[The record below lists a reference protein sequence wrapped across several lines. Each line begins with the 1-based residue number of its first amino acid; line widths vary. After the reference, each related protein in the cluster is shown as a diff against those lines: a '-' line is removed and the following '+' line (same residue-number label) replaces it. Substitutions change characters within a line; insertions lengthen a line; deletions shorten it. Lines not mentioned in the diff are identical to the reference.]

1 MTQINAA
8 FRGFTAPVKE
18 LIDSIHQLGWTVD
31 KVDLKGDEY
40 KASAKNE
47 KGDKLEAIGP
57 TDNAALGHLLM
68 NIARH
73 DANEHRAKISKWER
87 TWDDQIEVVAQAYA
101 EAPVYDPKAV
111 SAWKELSDDCQR
123 RAEVIAQ
130 EVEIEMVV
138 DPAPY
143 RSIDEMIADV
153 RDKSKIKISTAAT
166 EHPLWSSE
174 EVLNFRLVHNVIG
187 HCTAGGD
194 WGWKGENLATA
205 AHMSVLDPIAQKAL
219 FTETIGRSAFTS
231 YYGVSVQ
238 KIAILDDLIEDAQE
252 KENVPG
258 WGGIH
263 PSQTIIP
270 GKIPVVEKESAT
282 KYASD
287 PNDGWKSYVDP
298 LPSNAYLW
306 TRDVE
311 GRDPLNLPQLRD
323 YAKALDTKWT
333 SLTNAD
339 GTPDIE
345 SQKQAVANAFR
356 AVLLAPRKS
365 FRDTVTHYQDIAHIA
380 PSVDDPIRY
389 WKALESK
396 RDEHNQGLGFPA
408 GFHRDPWEQEVG
420 KFRSWIKGL
429 NPELDDQEVYD
440 VADRQ
445 LFHMICE
452 EEERI
457 EHEEKGKELS
467 AADIE
472 ERAIKAIQKRLKKLV
487 KPNFNEA
494 TDFGDELARFS
505 ATNPA
510 VYPPFLVNR
519 LKNIAAVSH
528 MLDEIYQ
535 AAMEDMSSGGSG
547 HIFRSRLLNL
557 DLPGIGP
564 QEISYAWMM
573 LAPNTSELAVI
584 DNVLAEM
591 LGYKEQPSERDY
603 FKLERQ
609 LATGRDA
616 AGYGHIPLGQFGWG
630 LWNNRKFGQG
640 NNADYAGLKVI
651 SPRSRE
657 TINWDEYP
665 RFVDEWEEPEWWR
678 ETEEAR
684 DMVGKHWD
692 KTVAPAHPSDTVPK
706 LSAFEEEEVDE
717 FESVEI
723 PPYYPWF
730 VDDLGEEKVGEPGMT
745 LMRYLKEVLGLS
757 TQEIWNLQMDLGK
770 RND

>member
-1 MTQINAA
+1 MNQINAA
-8 FRGFTAPVKE
+8 FRGFTAPVKD
-18 LIDSIHQLGWTVD
+18 LLDSIHSLGWTVD

-40 KASAKNE
+40 RASAKND

-68 NIARH
+68 NITRH
-73 DANEHRAKISKWER
+73 DASEHRAKISKWER

-111 SAWKELSDDCQR
+111 SAWKELSDDSKR
-123 RAEVIAQ
+123 RAEAIAK
-130 EVEIEMVV
+130 EIEIEMVV

-153 RDKSKIKISTAAT
+153 RDKSKIKISTAST

-194 WGWKGENLATA
+194 WGWRGENLATA

-238 KIAILDDLIEDAQE
+238 KIAILDELIEDAQE

-258 WGGIH
+258 WGGTH
-263 PSQTIIP
+263 PSQTVIP
-270 GKIPVVEKESAT
+270 GKIPVVEKESSI

-287 PNDGWKSYVDP
+287 PNDGWKSHVDP
-298 LPSNAYLW
+298 LPTNAYLW
-306 TRDVE
+306 TRDIE

-323 YAKALDTKWT
+323 YARSLDSRWT
-333 SLTNAD
+333 SLVNAD
-339 GTPDIE
+339 GTPDID
-345 SQKQAVANAFR
+345 SQRQAVANAFR
-356 AVLLAPRKS
+356 AILLAPRKS

-380 PSVDDPIRY
+380 PSVDDPLRY
-389 WKALESK
+389 WKALEAK
-396 RDEHNQGLGFPA
+396 RDEHNQGIGLPA
-408 GFHRDPWEQEVG
+408 GFHEDPWEEAVN
-420 KFRSWIKGL
+420 KFRSWVKGL
-429 NPELDDQEVYD
+429 NPELNDEEVYD

-457 EHEEKGKELS
+457 ELDDKGNSS
-467 AADIE
+467 AGEIE
-472 ERAIKAIQKRLKKLV
+472 QKAMKAVQQRLKKLV
-487 KPNFNEA
+487 KPNFDEA

-510 VYPPFLVNR
+510 LYPPFMVNR

-528 MLDEIYQ
+528 SLNEIYQ
-535 AAMEDMSSGGSG
+535 AAMEDMSNGGSG
-547 HIFRSRLLNL
+547 HLFRSKVLNL

-564 QEISYAWMM
+564 QESSYAWML
-573 LAPNTSELAVI
+573 LAPKTSELAVI
-584 DNVLAEM
+584 DDVLAEL

-609 LATGRDA
+609 LAAGRDA

-640 NNADYAGLKVI
+640 NNADYTGIKVL
-651 SPRSRE
+651 SPRSRQ

-665 RFVDEWEEPEWWR
+665 RFVDEWEEPDWWR
-678 ETEEAR
+678 ETEEVR
-684 DMVGKHWD
+684 DMIGKHWD
-692 KTVAPAHPSDTVPK
+692 KTVAPIHPSDTIPK

-717 FESVEI
+717 FEGVEI

-730 VDDLGEEKVGEPGMT
+730 VDDLGQEQVGQPGMT
-745 LMRYLKEVLGLS
+745 LMRYLKDVLGLS
-757 TQEIWNLQMDLGK
+757 TKEIWQLQTELGK
-770 RND
+770 RNG